1 MVKQQI
7 LKECCGIY
15 GYKNKKTGKIHYIGQ
30 TTQPFIKRDQEH
42 RRRKDSRLCD
52 NKIQKYPTEYE
63 MIPLVI
69 FKLNSVTN
77 EDLNPIETEF
87 IKICNTFHDND
98 PDCWNLTM
106 GGDSHTI
113 SEETKVKMSIAKQ
126 NISEETKLKISI
138 AKKGISRPQ
147 TKETRQKLKIMNLGR
162 NNPNNKYILWDSGKC
177 YYSKSHMYKHNN
189 NGFNSLRC
197 FAVKYNGYKIPCG
210 YNLDFLSCELI
221 SDLVSEI
228 VIDG

>member
-1 MVKQQI
+1 
-7 LKECCGIY
+7 
-15 GYKNKKTGKIHYIGQ
+15 
-30 TTQPFIKRDQEH
+30 
-42 RRRKDSRLCD
+42 
-52 NKIQKYPTEYE
+52 

-87 IKICNTFHDND
+87 IKICNTFHDNN
-98 PDCWNLTM
+98 PDCWNLTI
-106 GGDSHTI
+106 GGDSRTVSDRTREKI
-113 SEETKVKMSIAKQ
+113 SRSLTGRKRSLFTRVKMSIAR
-126 NISEETKLKISI
+126 NRRISK
-138 AKKGISRPQ
+138 PQ

-162 NNPNNKYILWDSGKC
+162 NNPNDKYIFWDSGKC
-177 YYSKSHMYKHNN
+177 YYNKDNIYRHNN
-189 NGFNSLRC
+189 GLKPVRC